1 MFCFHLFR
9 AFLYGW
15 LLCLLVSLLGASWT
29 ARGRWWRWRT
39 SGTGGGLSMCCLL
52 LAGLAGVVLCALCV
66 LLSPGTVSISR
77 YVNSHD
83 YHVSQCWSYQQK
95 STDAEWWIEL
105 RNKGKLMIIT
115 VMYVTLAAMR
125 WKPKKKIN
133 LNFTNL
139 NFFHDCLHCVH
150 KCNDHS
156 CLYIFLRSANIW
168 SFIIIIIHL
177 N

>member
-29 ARGRWWRWRT
+29 ARGRWWRWWT

-52 LAGLAGVVLCALCV
+52 LAGLTGVVLCALCV

-105 RNKGKLMIIT
+105 RNKGKL
-115 VMYVTLAAMR
+115 TLAAMR
-125 WKPKKKIN
+125 WKPEKKSI
-133 LNFTNL
+133 LTL
-139 NFFHDCLHCVH
+139 QTWIFFMTV
-150 KCNDHS
+150 
-156 CLYIFLRSANIW
+156 YIAYTSAM
-168 SFIIIIIHL
+168 IIHVFTSFSVVQIYDL
-177 N
+177 S